1 MSAATPITWTEHTA
15 DELHE
20 LARRC
25 GNAKQALRARAI
37 AMIMEGASRT
47 EAARAQGMELQIL
60 RDWVLRYNVEG
71 FDGLGEPKHFLEEQ
85 GPKAKPLDRRH
96 GIQMGRGSIGPC
108 SAAHP
113 RCSLPSGLKGSTDS
127 RAWNSNA
134 RGNGLR
140 FELVTGGEHDVAN
153 HPKRQGG
160 AHYDGDADAEG
171 TVRLADEAVP
181 KTVDHVKEGIEAAD
195 FAPQGR

>member
-60 RDWVLRYNVEG
+60 RDWVFPGVVSRFSRIAGRL
-71 FDGLGEPKHFLEEQ
+71 FLS
-85 GPKAKPLDRRH
+85 H
-96 GIQMGRGSIGPC
+96 
-108 SAAHP
+108 
-113 RCSLPSGLKGSTDS
+113 
-127 RAWNSNA
+127 
-134 RGNGLR
+134 
-140 FELVTGGEHDVAN
+140 
-153 HPKRQGG
+153 
-160 AHYDGDADAEG
+160 
-171 TVRLADEAVP
+171 
-181 KTVDHVKEGIEAAD
+181 
-195 FAPQGR
+195 